1 MQPRFRSQTTG
12 SRMNLFKT
20 SFFSTKRPNGFR
32 QANSSAIDPILYT
45 FDNNQFEL
53 ETLYSDDDDDDD
65 DDSSLRPRQNPR
77 ANVDRGGSVVIVEKP
92 VLPDESIQ
100 AFAIR
105 YRVSVRSFIS
115 HFSPSIIFSSR
126 FRS

>member
-1 MQPRFRSQTTG
+1 
-12 SRMNLFKT
+12 MNLFKT
-20 SFFSTKRPNGFR
+20 SFFSKKRAKESASYEFR

-53 ETLYSDDDDDDD
+53 ETLYSDDESPKDDDDD
-65 DDSSLRPRQNPR
+65 TQGRSSLRPRQFQR
-77 ANVDRGGSVVIVEKP
+77 SNVDRGGSIVIVEKP

-105 YRVSVRSFIS
+105 YRVPVRS
-115 HFSPSIIFSSR
+115 II
-126 FRS
+126 